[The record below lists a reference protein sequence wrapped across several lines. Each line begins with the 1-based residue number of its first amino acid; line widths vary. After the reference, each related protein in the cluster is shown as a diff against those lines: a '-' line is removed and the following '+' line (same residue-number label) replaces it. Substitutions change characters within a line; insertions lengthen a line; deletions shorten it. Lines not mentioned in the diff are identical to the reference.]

1 MIQRS
6 PSLQRKFSL
15 YMAAVAVSGLLSA
28 FVFWGIL
35 DVVFIDP
42 RSEYL
47 ESYINAVD
55 MAALVLSLL
64 WGLMVSLIAGRILS
78 QRIAAPLSQVA
89 LVARNMTAGDLSA
102 RVEYKDGSLG
112 EISQLI
118 SDFNTLAA
126 HLQKSTNESIQWNAA
141 IAHELRTPLTI
152 MNGMMEGVADEVFD
166 LDDEWMAL
174 MKFQLEGLTRIVEDL
189 RVISLYESGRMS
201 LKTEKLALDQVIQP
215 LRSLYEPLLN
225 KLGFTIEWEVRS
237 VRVFGDSTRIRQALH
252 ALLENVRVHADPGVV
267 RVAIEENAGFAVLSV
282 ADSGPGIPHDIA
294 PQMFDPFR
302 SARSDAKG
310 SGLGLTV
317 VKYIAEAHG
326 GYALLGRSDAG
337 GLRAEF
343 ELPLAD

>member
-1 MIQRS
+1 MIQHS
-6 PSLQRKFSL
+6 PSLRRKFSF
-15 YMAAVAVSGLLSA
+15 YMATVAISGLLSSFVVWGGFY
-28 FVFWGIL
+28 FVF
-35 DVVFIDP
+35 VDP
-42 RSEYL
+42 RNEYL
-47 ESYINAVD
+47 ESYLNFID
-55 MAALVLSLL
+55 LAALLLSVML
-64 WGLMVSLIAGRILS
+64 GLIVSLVAARILS
-78 QRIAAPLSQVA
+78 KRIAAPLSEVA
-89 LVARNMTAGDLSA
+89 LVARHLTAGDLSA
-102 RVEYKDGSLG
+102 RVAYKDGSLG

-126 HLQKSTNESIQWNAA
+126 HLQQSTNESIQWNAA

-152 MNGMMEGVADEVFD
+152 MNGMMEGVADQVFD

-201 LKTEKLALDQVIQP
+201 LKTERLALDQVIQP
-215 LRSLYEPLLN
+215 LRSLYEPLLS
-225 KLGFTIEWEVRS
+225 KLGFTIEWESRP
-237 VRVFGDSTRIRQALH
+237 VRVFGDSTRIRQALN
-252 ALLENVRVHADPGVV
+252 ALLENVRVHAAPGVV
-267 RVAIEENAGFAVLSV
+267 RVSIEENAGFAVISV

-326 GYALLGRSDAG
+326 GYALLGRSESG